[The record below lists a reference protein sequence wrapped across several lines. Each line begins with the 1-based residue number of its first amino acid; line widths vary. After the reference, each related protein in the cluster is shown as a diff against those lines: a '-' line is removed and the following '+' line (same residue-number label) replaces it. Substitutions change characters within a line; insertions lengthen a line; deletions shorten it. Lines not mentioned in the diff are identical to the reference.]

1 MSRTNDNHVFRLAT
15 SEIIVYTNV
24 ILYAMAYQLNRPL
37 EVYLVSEIVGNHT
50 DTDFSDTYANLQSWF
65 SLLQTIGALICGIFL
80 DRVGYKYGC
89 ILIFIS
95 SACSYYI
102 LSISTSISLLYLSKI
117 PTILQ
122 HGYLASQKV
131 ICDTVPEGNDRVVAL
146 GRLVVSY
153 QIGLTIGPYLGS
165 KISSYW
171 VDRAHGYYFVG
182 KVAAVISIFQAL
194 LSLLL
199 PNKTIEKRESSITSP
214 QSQQIEIVDAKDS
227 IFEKVYSI
235 FKLVGVLLCT
245 KIISG
250 TANSIT
256 ATTFPLI
263 LKDHF
268 NLNEEESG
276 IIYTAISFTNAIS
289 NLFLLSPLINFFDN
303 DYNFAIASSLQ
314 FIAICSLLQGFC
326 FILPSAPTLFGF
338 LGLSI
343 IYTIFQYLLATAITT
358 DSTRRVKSSST
369 GLLLS
374 IEHSLFALARVFAPQ
389 LAVFLLKAYGPSS
402 PSFVVSCIYLIMLVI
417 FSYLSNHYLNN
428 RVFSKNIIPSETKE
442 M

>member
-1 MSRTNDNHVFRLAT
+1 MSKVNDSHVFRLTT
-15 SEIIVYTNV
+15 SEVIVYTNV

-37 EVYLVSEIVGNHT
+37 EVYLSEIVGNNT
-50 DTDFSDTYANLQSWF
+50 DTDHSYTYANLQSWF
-65 SLLQTIGALICGIFL
+65 SLLQTIGALICGMFL
-80 DRVGYKYGC
+80 DRLGYKYGC
-89 ILIFIS
+89 VLIFIS

-102 LSISTSISLLYLSKI
+102 LSISTSIFLLYLSKI

-131 ICDTVPEGNDRVVAL
+131 ICDTVPEGSDRVVAL

-153 QIGLTIGPYLGS
+153 QIGLTLGPYAGS

-171 VDRAHGYYFVG
+171 IDRASGYYFVG
-182 KVAAVISIFQAL
+182 KVAALISIFQVL

-199 PNKTIEKRESSITSP
+199 PNKIIEKKENCITST
-214 QSQQIEIVDAKDS
+214 QSQQSEIVNTKDT
-227 IFEKVYSI
+227 IYEKVYSI
-235 FKLVGVLLCT
+235 FKLVGIQLCT

-268 NLNEEESG
+268 NLNEVESG

-289 NLFLLSPLINFFDN
+289 NLFLLSPLIKCFGN
-303 DYNFAIASSLQ
+303 DYNFAISSSLQ
-314 FIAICSLLQGFC
+314 FIAICSLLQCFC
-326 FILPSAPTLFGF
+326 FTLPSAPTLFGF

-343 IYTIFQYLLATAITT
+343 IYTIFQYLLATSITT
-358 DSTRRVKSSST
+358 DSTRRVKPSST

-389 LAVFLLKAYGPSS
+389 VAVFLLKSYGPSS
-402 PSFVVSCIYLIMLVI
+402 PSFIVSCIYLIVLVI
-417 FSYLSNHYLNN
+417 FTFFTNYFLNN
-428 RVFSKNIIPSETKE
+428 GIISKNINPSETKD